1 MTRQLKR
8 NLTELRRIPACMSHP
23 WGRLA
28 RAVSA
33 FAADRRGVVAIF
45 FVLALVPIVAA
56 GGAGVDLSRAYTVK
70 QRLGNALDAAGL
82 AVGSASGLSDS
93 ELNTLAQ
100 KYFDANY
107 PAKELGVPAT
117 PVLTINDS
125 EITLTA
131 TADVDTTLL
140 RLAQIDS
147 LLVAATTTI
156 KREETKGLEVVL
168 VLDNTGR
175 MHPRMAS
182 LKEASETFVEIL
194 FGDEAEP
201 DFLKVGIVP
210 FTGAVNVGT
219 DENFRR
225 KYIEGEDGEG
235 EGSDTTGGQGQ
246 EGSDTT
252 GGQGQEGSD
261 TTGGHQPTANSTT
274 GGNPTAGGQQPSANP
289 TTGGQGGGGGEGSV
303 QEEQT
308 AGRSDQDYLPD
319 HWRGCVEARE
329 HPFDT
334 TDDSQ
339 LEPDLGGG
347 KWRRFLSPFHNQAN
361 NWVRLRPIGGPFS
374 NHMFVGPNKL
384 CPVELLPLTNVKED
398 VLDKIDEMLAYGFP
412 HINLGAVWG
421 WRVLSPSEPY
431 TNGAAYSDEKTNKA
445 IVIMTHFHNIISAF
459 STIYTAYDT
468 PANDRLG
475 NIPNRSLGRGNR
487 ELDRRLTDVCT
498 KMKNLDI
505 LVFTIVFDSRNGSLK
520 RLMSDCA
527 TDSGKHFEPSSGAD
541 LQQAFES
548 IAAQLRNHGSG
559 AGSNLRIG
567 N

>member
-100 KYFDANY
+100 KYFAANY

-117 PVLTINDS
+117 PRLTINDS

-131 TADVDTTLL
+131 TADMDTTLL

-168 VLDNTGR
+168 VLENTGR
-175 MHPRMAS
+175 MFANMAS
-182 LKEASETFVEIL
+182 LKQASETFVEIL

-201 DFLKVGIVP
+201 EFLKVGIVP
-210 FTGAVNVGT
+210 FAYAVNVGT
-219 DENFRR
+219 DENFRE

-235 EGSDTTGGQGQ
+235 EGSDTTGGQSQ

-252 GGQGQEGSD
+252 GGQGQEGS
-261 TTGGHQPTANSTT
+261 
-274 GGNPTAGGQQPSANP
+274 
-289 TTGGQGGGGGEGSV
+289 V

-308 AGRSDQDYLPD
+308 SGRSDQDYLPD
-319 HWRGCVEARE
+319 QWRGCVEARE

-347 KWRRFLSPFHNQAN
+347 KWRRYLYPDNEQN
-361 NWVRLRPIGGPFS
+361 NDWSRVTPTIMARF
-374 NHMFVGPNKL
+374 HMFIGPNKL

-398 VLDKIDEMLAYGFP
+398 VLDKIHEMKTYGMA
-412 HINLGAVWG
+412 HNNLGAVWG

-431 TNGAAYSDEKTNKA
+431 TNGAAYGDEKTNKA
-445 IVIMTHFHNIISAF
+445 IVIMTHRSNSIGPFPNAYSA
-459 STIYTAYDT
+459 YGT

-475 NIPNRSLGRGNR
+475 NIPDRSAGRGQT
-487 ELDRRLTDVCT
+487 ELNRRLTDVCT

-505 LVFTIVFDSRNGSLK
+505 LVFTIAFDANLQIK
-520 RLMSDCA
+520 NLMSNCA
-527 TDSGKHFEPSSGAD
+527 TDSGKYFDAPFGTD

>member
-33 FAADRRGVVAIF
+33 FAADRRGVAAIF

-56 GGAGVDLSRAYTVK
+56 GGAAVDLSRAYVVK

-131 TADVDTTLL
+131 TADMDTTLL

-156 KREETKGLEVVL
+156 KRETKGLDVVL
-168 VLDNTGR
+168 VLDNTGS
-175 MHPRMAS
+175 MGGYKIAS

-201 DFLKVGIVP
+201 KFLKVGIVP
-210 FTGAVNVGT
+210 FTGTVNVGT
-219 DENFRR
+219 DENFR
-225 KYIEGEDGEG
+225 KEYIEDEDKEG
-235 EGSDTTGGQGQ
+235 
-246 EGSDTT
+246 
-252 GGQGQEGSD
+252 EGSD

-308 AGRSDQDYLPD
+308 AGRSDQDFLPD

>member
-8 NLTELRRIPACMSHP
+8 TLGDLRRIPACMSQP

-28 RAVSA
+28 RAVSD
-33 FAADRRGVVAIF
+33 FANDRRGVAAIF

-56 GGAGVDLSRAYTVK
+56 GGAAVDLSRAYVVK

-82 AVGSASGLSDS
+82 AVGSTSGLSDS

-100 KYFDANY
+100 KYFAANY

-117 PVLTINDS
+117 PRLTINDS

-131 TADVDTTLL
+131 TADMDTTLL

-168 VLDNTGR
+168 VLENTGR
-175 MHPRMAS
+175 MFANMAS
-182 LKEASETFVEIL
+182 LKQASETFVEIL

-201 DFLKVGIVP
+201 EFLKVGIVP

-308 AGRSDQDYLPD
+308 AGRSDQDFLPD

-431 TNGAAYSDEKTNKA
+431 TNGAAYGDEKTNKA
-445 IVIMTHFHNIISAF
+445 IVIMTHRSNSIGPFPNAYSA
-459 STIYTAYDT
+459 YGT

-475 NIPNRSLGRGNR
+475 NIPDRSAGRGQT
-487 ELDRRLTDVCT
+487 ELNRRLTDVCT

-505 LVFTIVFDSRNGSLK
+505 LVFTIAFDANLQIK
-520 RLMSDCA
+520 NLMSNCA
-527 TDSGKHFEPSSGAD
+527 TDSGKYFDAPFGTD

>member
-8 NLTELRRIPACMSHP
+8 NLTELRRIPACMSQP

-28 RAVSA
+28 RVVSD
-33 FAADRRGVVAIF
+33 FANDRRGVVAIL
-45 FVLALVPIVAA
+45 FVLALVPILTA
-56 GGAGVDLSRAYTVK
+56 GGAAVDLSRAYVVK

-82 AVGSASGLSDS
+82 AVGSTSGLSDS

-100 KYFDANY
+100 KYFAANY

-117 PVLTINDS
+117 PRLTINDS

-131 TADVDTTLL
+131 TADMDTTLL

-168 VLDNTGR
+168 VLDNTGT
-175 MHPRMAS
+175 MHGTRMAS

-201 DFLKVGIVP
+201 EFLKVGIVP
-210 FTGAVNVGT
+210 FAYAVNVGT
-219 DENFRR
+219 DENFRE

-235 EGSDTTGGQGQ
+235 EGSDTTGGQSQ

-252 GGQGQEGSD
+252 GGQGQEGS
-261 TTGGHQPTANSTT
+261 
-274 GGNPTAGGQQPSANP
+274 
-289 TTGGQGGGGGEGSV
+289 V

-308 AGRSDQDYLPD
+308 SGRSDQDYLPD
-319 HWRGCVEARE
+319 QWRGCVEARE

-347 KWRRFLSPFHNQAN
+347 KWRRYLYPDNEQN
-361 NWVRLRPIGGPFS
+361 NDWSRVTPTIMARF
-374 NHMFVGPNKL
+374 HMFIGPNKL

-398 VLDKIDEMLAYGFP
+398 VLDKIHEMKTYGMA
-412 HINLGAVWG
+412 HNNLGAVWG

-431 TNGAAYSDEKTNKA
+431 TNGAAYGDEKTNKA
-445 IVIMTHFHNIISAF
+445 IVIMTDGANFISGSSGQYSGYGLF
-459 STIYTAYDT
+459 SDG
-468 PANDRLG
+468 RLG
-475 NIPNRSLGRGNR
+475 NDPGQAEK
-487 ELDRRLTDVCT
+487 ELDKRLTEVCT

-505 LVFTIVFDSRNGSLK
+505 LVFTITFDVPSKQIQN
-520 RLMSDCA
+520 LMSNCA
-527 TDSGKHFEPSSGAD
+527 TDSGKYFNSPSGAD
-541 LQQAFES
+541 LQQAFKS
-548 IAAQLRNHGSG
+548 IGAQL
-559 AGSNLRIG
+559 SNLRIG